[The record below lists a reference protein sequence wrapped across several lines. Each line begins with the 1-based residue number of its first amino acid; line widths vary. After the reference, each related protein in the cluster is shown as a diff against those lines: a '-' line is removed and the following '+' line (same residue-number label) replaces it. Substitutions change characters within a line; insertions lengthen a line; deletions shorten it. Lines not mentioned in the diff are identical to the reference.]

1 MAILVWEVVPKMEE
15 FPSHKVS
22 RVVVV
27 VLQHVQNRVVHQV
40 EAVEFQIEAGGLEDL
55 EMETP

>member
-1 MAILVWEVVPKMEE
+1 MSRVV
-15 FPSHKVS
+15 
-22 RVVVV
+22 VVVV
-27 VLQHVQNRVVHQV
+27 VLQHVQNRVVDQF

>member
-1 MAILVWEVVPKMEE
+1 MEE

-27 VLQHVQNRVVHQV
+27 VVLQHVQNRVEHQV
-40 EAVEFQIEAGGLEDL
+40 QAVQFQIEAGGLEDL

>member
-1 MAILVWEVVPKMEE
+1 MEE
-15 FPSHKVS
+15 FPNHKGS
-22 RVVVV
+22 RVVVVV
-27 VLQHVQNRVVHQV
+27 VLQHVQSSVVDQF

>member
-1 MAILVWEVVPKMEE
+1 MVPKMEE
-15 FPSHKVS
+15 VPNHKVS

-27 VLQHVQNRVVHQV
+27 VLQHVQNRVVDQF